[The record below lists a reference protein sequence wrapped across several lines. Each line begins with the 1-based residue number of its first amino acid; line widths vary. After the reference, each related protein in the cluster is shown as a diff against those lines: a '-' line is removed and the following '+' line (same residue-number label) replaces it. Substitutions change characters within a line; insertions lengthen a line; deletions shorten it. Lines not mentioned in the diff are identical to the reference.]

1 MERTKNSNKN
11 IKLQIKSFL
20 KKISLQSW
28 CACKRTRY
36 VTSNDTL
43 GLMLG
48 WPTMLCPSKILR
60 PFARGFRNCF
70 PRSLTY
76 HTRFTYLSK

>member
-28 CACKRTRY
+28 CACKRTSY

-48 WPTMLCPSKILR
+48 WPTMLCPSKICVRLHADLGIVFLV
-60 PFARGFRNCF
+60 P
-70 PRSLTY
+70 
-76 HTRFTYLSK
+76 